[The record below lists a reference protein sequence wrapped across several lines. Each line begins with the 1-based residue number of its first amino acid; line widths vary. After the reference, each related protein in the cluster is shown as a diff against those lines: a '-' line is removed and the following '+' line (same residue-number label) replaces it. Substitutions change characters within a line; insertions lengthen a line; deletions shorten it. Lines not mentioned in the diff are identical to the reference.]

1 MNNWE
6 ILGIEPTNDIEII
19 KSAYARKS
27 KIYHPE
33 TNPVEF
39 QQLHMAYK
47 NTISSLRNPYYTQ
60 PEYRVIQ
67 ERSFNS
73 KRQITLESIPELI
86 NPEDSAQSGTDDIF
100 YADLEFIE
108 RIDNATKKHNDS
120 ILEKYG
126 LNTLNDLLTR
136 QSGVSEWRQF
146 FTSQIFLDNQYN
158 EEYIKNAASCIDKFF
173 KNSIGRDGRCKHPQP
188 LAFIYINIAYGC
200 FFPSVLTPM
209 DSTENVYKT
218 YLLEPYNM
226 AFRNF
231 NSKRIT
237 YTKIEK
243 NPVLLSERF
252 AFYVYRNILETLDS
266 PYINKDLLFQWI
278 AWGLAEEHTA
288 RISDIY
294 HHAATH
300 GVRISASQTQFT
312 IKVFRSPIVFE
323 LLSYL
328 LAKES
333 TPPVY
338 SEVLNDVC
346 ETFMNNQWCCD
357 EIRNLYNAIN

>member
-73 KRQITLESIPELI
+73 KRQITLESIPELM

-108 RIDNATKKHNDS
+108 KIDNATKKHNDS

-136 QSGVSEWRQF
+136 QSGDAEWRQF
-146 FTSQIFLDNQYN
+146 LTS
-158 EEYIKNAASCIDKFF
+158 
-173 KNSIGRDGRCKHPQP
+173 
-188 LAFIYINIAYGC
+188 
-200 FFPSVLTPM
+200 
-209 DSTENVYKT
+209 
-218 YLLEPYNM
+218 
-226 AFRNF
+226 
-231 NSKRIT
+231 
-237 YTKIEK
+237 
-243 NPVLLSERF
+243 
-252 AFYVYRNILETLDS
+252 
-266 PYINKDLLFQWI
+266 
-278 AWGLAEEHTA
+278 
-288 RISDIY
+288 
-294 HHAATH
+294 
-300 GVRISASQTQFT
+300 
-312 IKVFRSPIVFE
+312 
-323 LLSYL
+323 L

-357 EIRNLYNAIN
+357 EIRNLYNAINNRM